1 MSDSVKKQLS
11 SCLDGELPS
20 EEAAMLLKRLSR
32 DSEARAALNRYAAMG
47 ESMRD
52 GMVPGLLDGDFAQRV
67 SDEISNEEFN
77 RAGHSMW
84 RGKVQRWAAGSGIA
98 AAVAAVA
105 LVSLQTA
112 IIDSEQPG
120 LSAQGG
126 VDDISYTVPQPPDRL
141 NSYLVRHGS
150 QAAMARNSSWTRVVT
165 DQARDVAGDAKVE
178 AEINGEEESLEKDAD
193 TGKKVI
199 P

>member
-20 EEAAMLLKRLSR
+20 EEAAMLMKRLGR

-47 ESMRD
+47 EAMR
-52 GMVPGLLDGDFAQRV
+52 GTLVPGLLDGNFAHRV
-67 SDEISNEEFN
+67 SNTISNEEFS
-77 RAGHSMW
+77 RSGQSLW
-84 RGKVQRWAAGSGIA
+84 RGKVQRWVASAGVA
-98 AAVAAVA
+98 AAVATVA
-105 LVSLQTA
+105 IVSLQTA
-112 IIDSEQPG
+112 IIDSDQAG
-120 LSAQGG
+120 FSAQGD

-165 DQARDVAGDAKVE
+165 DQASEAAKHVDSEPEIDNADEALDQEPVDA
-178 AEINGEEESLEKDAD
+178 N
-193 TGKKVI
+193 KVI